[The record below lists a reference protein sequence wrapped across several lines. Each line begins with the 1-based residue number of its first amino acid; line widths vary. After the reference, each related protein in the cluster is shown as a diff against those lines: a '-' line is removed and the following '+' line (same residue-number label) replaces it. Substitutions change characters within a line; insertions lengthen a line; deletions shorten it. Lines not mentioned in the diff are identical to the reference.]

1 MLLRGAAGLCIGSL
15 LLTALGAMQPV
26 EPSSLPITSDLAKAL
41 QTHVRSLAD
50 PSLQGRK
57 PGTQGNRT
65 AADYI
70 RTRFQAAG
78 LVPLSSL
85 GGYGQGLPAQLGDNL
100 LGLKPAARTN
110 AQAPYLLVGAH
121 YDHLGGA
128 HLGADDNASGVAILI
143 ELARSMPALRHHHVL
158 FAAFNAEEPPYIRT
172 PRMGSQYFAD
182 HLPPEIG
189 SLDAIQ
195 AVVIMDLMGG
205 VHWDPMREMVFAA
218 GAEKS
223 PGLYRRLKEAASCSS
238 HEMEG
243 VPDAEKGRRGDAEQA
258 QSPCRRVTASPLAV
272 LPLGLHLIEELPLI
286 GHVPFS
292 DYDAFRNA
300 SVPFLFLSGGR
311 TPRYH
316 QPTDL
321 PETLHYERMAATV
334 RWLQRLLSGI
344 DQDMERYRFDANRLE
359 LADEVATL
367 QPLAVQA
374 AERDRD
380 IPGTSWLSRRAMQRD
395 AEWLKTFN
403 PRSPQPEDI
412 TRLERL
418 SLRMQCLLA
427 DLPVCFLL

>member
-1 MLLRGAAGLCIGSL
+1 
-15 LLTALGAMQPV
+15 MQPI
-26 EPSSLPITSDLAKAL
+26 EPSRLPITSDQAKAL

-57 PGTQGNRT
+57 PGTPGNR
-65 AADYI
+65 AAAEYI
-70 RTRFQAAG
+70 SARFQEAG
-78 LVPLSSL
+78 LGSLPSLS
-85 GGYGQGLPAQLGDNL
+85 GYGQQLPARLGDNL
-100 LGLKPAARTN
+100 LGLKPAGTAA
-110 AQAPYLLVGAH
+110 AQAPYIIVGAH

-143 ELARSMPALRHHHVL
+143 ELARSLPALRHHHVL

-172 PRMGSQYFAD
+172 PHMGSQYFVD
-182 HLPPEIG
+182 HLPQEIG

-205 VHWDPMREMVFAA
+205 VHWEPMRELVFAA

-223 PGLYRRLKEAASCSS
+223 PGLYRRLKEAAGMLNDERGMMNVETKSS
-238 HEMEG
+238 PFIIHHS
-243 VPDAEKGRRGDAEQA
+243 AL
-258 QSPCRRVTASPLAV
+258 TV

-286 GHVPFS
+286 GQTSFS

-300 SVPFLFLSGGR
+300 SVPFLFLSSGR

-334 RWLQRLLSGI
+334 HWLERLLSAI
-344 DQDMERYRFDANRLE
+344 DQDRDRYRFDANRLE
-359 LADEVATL
+359 LADDVATL
-367 QPLAVQA
+367 QPLAIQA
-374 AERDRD
+374 ADPAHS
-380 IPGTSWLSRRAMQRD
+380 IPGASWLSRRAMQRD
-395 AEWLKTFN
+395 AEWLKTLD
-403 PRSPQPEDI
+403 PRSPQPEDL

-418 SLRMQCLLA
+418 SLRIQCLLA
-427 DLPVCFLL
+427 DLPLCFLL

>member
-1 MLLRGAAGLCIGSL
+1 
-15 LLTALGAMQPV
+15 MQPV
-26 EPSSLPITSDLAKAL
+26 EPSSLPIASDQAKAL
-41 QTHVRSLAD
+41 QTHVRFLAD

-57 PGTQGNRT
+57 PGTQGNR
-65 AADYI
+65 AAAEYI
-70 RTRFQAAG
+70 KSRFQEAG

-85 GGYGQGLPAQLGDNL
+85 GGYGQSLPARLGDNL
-100 LGLKPAARTN
+100 LGLRPAAEAT
-110 AQAPYLLVGAH
+110 AQAPYIIVGAH

-128 HLGADDNASGVAILI
+128 YLGADDNASGVAILI
-143 ELARSMPALRHHHVL
+143 ELARTLPASRHHHVL

-172 PRMGSQYFAD
+172 QQMGSQYFAD
-182 HLPPEIG
+182 HLPQEIG

-195 AVVIMDLMGG
+195 AVVIMDIMGG
-205 VHWDPMREMVFAA
+205 VHWEPLRETVVAA

-223 PGLYRRLKEAASCSS
+223 PGLYRRLKEASGMLNDERGMMNVERRNSS
-238 HEMEG
+238 VSIQH
-243 VPDAEKGRRGDAEQA
+243 
-258 QSPCRRVTASPLAV
+258 SPLNV
-272 LPLGLHLIEELPLI
+272 LPLGLHLIEELPLA

-300 SVPFLFLSGGR
+300 SVPFLFLSSGR

-334 RWLQRLLSGI
+334 RWLERLLSAI
-344 DQDMERYRFDANRLE
+344 DQDRDRYRFDADRLE

-367 QPLAVQA
+367 QPLAAQA
-374 AERDRD
+374 AERGRD

-395 AEWLKTFN
+395 VEWLKTFD

-418 SLRMQCLLA
+418 SLRIQCLLA

>member
-1 MLLRGAAGLCIGSL
+1 
-15 LLTALGAMQPV
+15 MQAV

-70 RTRFQAAG
+70 RTRFQDAG

-85 GGYGQGLPAQLGDNL
+85 GGYGQSLPAQLGDNL
-100 LGLKPAARTN
+100 LGLKPAAGAN

-143 ELARSMPALRHHHVL
+143 ELARSLPALRHHHVL

-172 PRMGSQYFAD
+172 PQMGSQYFAD
-182 HLPPEIG
+182 HLPQEIG

-195 AVVIMDLMGG
+195 AVVIMDIMGG
-205 VHWDPMREMVFAA
+205 VHWEPMREMVFAA

-223 PGLYRRLKEAASCSS
+223 PGLYRRLKEASGMLNDERAMMHGEQGPSS
-238 HEMEG
+238 FG
-243 VPDAEKGRRGDAEQA
+243 IQP
-258 QSPCRRVTASPLAV
+258 SPLTA
-272 LPLGLHLIEELPLI
+272 LPLGLHLIEELPLV

-300 SVPFLFLSGGR
+300 SVPFLFLSSGR

-334 RWLQRLLSGI
+334 RWLQRLLFTI
-344 DQDMERYRFDANRLE
+344 DQDQDRYRFDANRLE
-359 LADEVATL
+359 LADDAATL
-367 QPLAVQA
+367 RPLAVQA

-395 AEWLKTFN
+395 VEWLKTFD

-418 SLRMQCLLA
+418 SLRIQCLLA
-427 DLPVCFLL
+427 DLPACFLL

>member
-1 MLLRGAAGLCIGSL
+1 MTPRAILLRGAASLCIGSL
-15 LLTALGAMQPV
+15 LLASLGALQPV
-26 EPSSLPITSDLAKAL
+26 EPSSLPITSDQAKAL
-41 QTHVRSLAD
+41 HAHVRSLAD

-57 PGTQGNRT
+57 PGTQGNR
-65 AADYI
+65 AAAEYI
-70 RTRFQAAG
+70 RTRFREAG

-100 LGLKPAARTN
+100 FGFKPAATAA

-143 ELARSMPALRHHHVL
+143 ELARSLPALRHHHVL

-172 PRMGSQYFAD
+172 PQMGSQYFAD
-182 HLPPEIG
+182 HLPQEIG

-205 VHWDPMREMVFAA
+205 VQWEPMREMVFAA
-218 GAEKS
+218 GAETS
-223 PGLYRRLKEAASCSS
+223 PGLYRRLKEASGMQNDERGMMNGEQQPSS
-238 HEMEG
+238 FRIQ
-243 VPDAEKGRRGDAEQA
+243 P
-258 QSPCRRVTASPLAV
+258 SPLTV
-272 LPLGLHLIEELPLI
+272 LPLGLHLIEELPLV
-286 GHVPFS
+286 GHRPVS

-300 SVPFLFLSGGR
+300 SVPFLFLSSGR

-334 RWLQRLLSGI
+334 RWLGRLLSTI

-367 QPLAVQA
+367 YPLAVQA
-374 AERDRD
+374 TERDRD
-380 IPGTSWLSRRAMQRD
+380 IPGTSWLSRRAMQQD
-395 AEWLKTFN
+395 AEWLKTFD

-418 SLRMQCLLA
+418 SIRLQCLLA
-427 DLPVCFLL
+427 DLPACFLL

>member
-1 MLLRGAAGLCIGSL
+1 
-15 LLTALGAMQPV
+15 MQPV

-50 PSLQGRK
+50 PALQGRK
-57 PGTQGNRT
+57 PGTQGNRA

-78 LVPLSSL
+78 LVSLSSL
-85 GGYGQGLPAQLGDNL
+85 GGYRQGLPAQLGDNL
-100 LGLKPAARTN
+100 LGLKPAAGAN

-143 ELARSMPALRHHHVL
+143 ELARSLPALRHHHVL

-172 PRMGSQYFAD
+172 PQMGSQYFAD
-182 HLPPEIG
+182 HLPQEIG

-195 AVVIMDLMGG
+195 VVVIMDLMGG
-205 VHWDPMREMVFAA
+205 VHWEPMREMVFAA

-223 PGLYRRLKEAASCSS
+223 PGLYRRLKEAASRETLNVKSERLEEPYKEAELSS
-238 HEMEG
+238 NFSRFTSHL
-243 VPDAEKGRRGDAEQA
+243 
-258 QSPCRRVTASPLAV
+258 SPLTV
-272 LPLGLHLIEELPLI
+272 LPLGLHLIEELPLV

-300 SVPFLFLSGGR
+300 SVPFLFLSSGR

-334 RWLQRLLSGI
+334 RWLQRLLSAI

-395 AEWLKTFN
+395 AEWLKTFD

-418 SLRMQCLLA
+418 SLRIQCLLA

>member
-1 MLLRGAAGLCIGSL
+1 MLLRGAAGLCVGSL
-15 LLTALGAMQPV
+15 LLTSLGAMQPV
-26 EPSSLPITSDLAKAL
+26 EPASLPITSDLANVL
-41 QTHVRSLAD
+41 HTHVRSLAD

-57 PGTQGNRT
+57 PGTQGNR
-65 AADYI
+65 AAAGYI
-70 RTRFQAAG
+70 KARFQEAG

-85 GGYGQGLPAQLGDNL
+85 GGYGQVLPDQLGDNL
-100 LGLKPAARTN
+100 LGLKPAATAT
-110 AQAPYLLVGAH
+110 AQAPYLIVGAH

-128 HLGADDNASGVAILI
+128 HLGADDDASGVAILI
-143 ELARSMPALRHHHVL
+143 ELARSLPQLRHHHVL

-172 PRMGSQYFAD
+172 PQMGSQYFAD
-182 HLPPEIG
+182 HLPQEIG

-205 VHWDPMREMVFAA
+205 VHWEPMREMVFAA

-223 PGLYRRLKEAASCSS
+223 PGLYRRLKEAASRETLNVKSERLEEPYKEAELSS
-238 HEMEG
+238 NFSRFTSHL
-243 VPDAEKGRRGDAEQA
+243 
-258 QSPCRRVTASPLAV
+258 SPLTV
-272 LPLGLHLIEELPLI
+272 LPLGLHLIEELPLV
-286 GHVPFS
+286 GHMPVS

-300 SVPFLFLSGGR
+300 SVPFLFLSSGR

-321 PETLHYERMAATV
+321 PETLHYERMASMV
-334 RWLQRLLSGI
+334 RWLQRLLSTV
-344 DQDMERYRFDANRLE
+344 DQDRDRYQFDASRVE
-359 LADEVATL
+359 LTDEVATL

-374 AERDRD
+374 AERGRD

-395 AEWLKTFN
+395 AEWLKTFD

-418 SLRMQCLLA
+418 SLRIQCLLA

>member
-1 MLLRGAAGLCIGSL
+1 MLSS
-15 LLTALGAMQPV
+15 LGAMQAV

-70 RTRFQAAG
+70 RTRFQDAG

-85 GGYGQGLPAQLGDNL
+85 GGYGQSLPAQLGDNL
-100 LGLKPAARTN
+100 LGLKPAAGAN

-143 ELARSMPALRHHHVL
+143 ELARSLPALRHHHVL

-172 PRMGSQYFAD
+172 PQMGSQYFAD
-182 HLPPEIG
+182 HLPQEIG
-189 SLDAIQ
+189 SLDVIQ
-195 AVVIMDLMGG
+195 AVVIMDIMGG
-205 VHWDPMREMVFAA
+205 VHWEPMREMVFAA

-223 PGLYRRLKEAASCSS
+223 PGLYRRLKEASGMLNDERAMMHGEQRPSS
-238 HEMEG
+238 FG
-243 VPDAEKGRRGDAEQA
+243 IQP
-258 QSPCRRVTASPLAV
+258 SPLTV
-272 LPLGLHLIEELPLI
+272 LPLGLHLIEELPLV

-300 SVPFLFLSGGR
+300 SVPFLFLSSGR

-316 QPTDL
+316 RPTDL
-321 PETLHYERMAATV
+321 PETLYYERMAATV
-334 RWLQRLLSGI
+334 RWLQRLLFTI
-344 DQDMERYRFDANRLE
+344 DQDQDRYRFDANR
-359 LADEVATL
+359 
-367 QPLAVQA
+367 
-374 AERDRD
+374 
-380 IPGTSWLSRRAMQRD
+380 
-395 AEWLKTFN
+395 
-403 PRSPQPEDI
+403 
-412 TRLERL
+412 
-418 SLRMQCLLA
+418 
-427 DLPVCFLL
+427 

>member
-1 MLLRGAAGLCIGSL
+1 
-15 LLTALGAMQPV
+15 MQPV

-70 RTRFQAAG
+70 RARFQEAG

-85 GGYGQGLPAQLGDNL
+85 GGYGQSLPSRLGDNL
-100 LGLKPAARTN
+100 LGLKPAAGAI
-110 AQAPYLLVGAH
+110 AQAPYLLIGAH
-121 YDHLGGA
+121 YDHLGGT

-143 ELARSMPALRHHHVL
+143 ELARSLPALRHHHVL

-172 PRMGSQYFAD
+172 PQMGSQYFAD

-189 SLDAIQ
+189 SLDVIQ
-195 AVVIMDLMGG
+195 AVVIMDIMGG
-205 VHWDPMREMVFAA
+205 VHWEPMREMVFAA

-223 PGLYRRLKEAASCSS
+223 PGLYRRLKEASGMLNDERGMMNGEQRPSS
-238 HEMEG
+238 FG
-243 VPDAEKGRRGDAEQA
+243 IQP
-258 QSPCRRVTASPLAV
+258 SPLTV
-272 LPLGLHLIEELPLI
+272 LPLGLHLIEELPLV

-300 SVPFLFLSGGR
+300 SVPFLFLSSGR

-316 QPTDL
+316 RPTDL

-334 RWLQRLLSGI
+334 RWLQRLLFTI
-344 DQDMERYRFDANRLE
+344 DQDQDRYRFDANRLE
-359 LADEVATL
+359 LADDVATL

-395 AEWLKTFN
+395 AEWLKTFD

-418 SLRMQCLLA
+418 SIRIQCLLA
-427 DLPVCFLL
+427 DLPLCFLL

>member
-15 LLTALGAMQPV
+15 LLTTLGAMQPV
-26 EPSSLPITSDLAKAL
+26 EPASLPITSDQAKAL

-57 PGTQGNRT
+57 PGTQGNL
-65 AADYI
+65 AAAEYI
-70 RTRFQAAG
+70 KTRLQEAG
-78 LVPLSSL
+78 LAPLSSL
-85 GGYGQGLPAQLGDNL
+85 GGYGQSLPAQLGDNL
-100 LGLKPAARTN
+100 LGLKPAAGTT

-121 YDHLGGA
+121 YDHLGGT

-143 ELARSMPALRHHHVL
+143 ELARSLPALRHHHVL

-172 PRMGSQYFAD
+172 PQMGSQYFAD

-195 AVVIMDLMGG
+195 AVVIMDIMGG
-205 VHWDPMREMVFAA
+205 VHWEPMREMVFAA

-223 PGLYRRLKEAASCSS
+223 PGLYRRLKEAASREANPLTS
-238 HEMEG
+238 G
-243 VPDAEKGRRGDAEQA
+243 
-258 QSPCRRVTASPLAV
+258 ASPLRI
-272 LPLGLHLIEELPLI
+272 LPLGLHLIEELPLV

-300 SVPFLFLSGGR
+300 SVPFLFLSSGR

-334 RWLQRLLSGI
+334 RWLERLLSAI
-344 DQDMERYRFDANRLE
+344 DQDQDPYQFDATRKE
-359 LADEVATL
+359 PADDVATL
-367 QPLAVQA
+367 YPLAVQA

-395 AEWLKTFN
+395 AEWLKTFD

-418 SLRMQCLLA
+418 SLRIQCLLA

>member
-15 LLTALGAMQPV
+15 LLTTLGAMQPV

-57 PGTQGNRT
+57 PGTQGNR
-65 AADYI
+65 AAAEYI
-70 RTRFQAAG
+70 KPHFQEAG

-85 GGYGQGLPAQLGDNL
+85 GGYGQGLPGQLGDNL
-100 LGLKPAARTN
+100 LGLKPAAGTT

-143 ELARSMPALRHHHVL
+143 ELARSLPALRHHHVL
-158 FAAFNAEEPPYIRT
+158 FAAFNAEEPPHIRT
-172 PRMGSQYFAD
+172 PQMGSQYFAD
-182 HLPPEIG
+182 HLPLEIG

-195 AVVIMDLMGG
+195 AVVIMDIMGG
-205 VHWDPMREMVFAA
+205 VHWEPMREMVFAA

-223 PGLYRRLKEAASCSS
+223 PGLYRRLKEAASREAPPLTS
-238 HEMEG
+238 
-243 VPDAEKGRRGDAEQA
+243 D
-258 QSPCRRVTASPLAV
+258 ASPLTI
-272 LPLGLHLIEELPLI
+272 LPLGLHLIEELPLV

-300 SVPFLFLSGGR
+300 SVPFLFLSSGR

-334 RWLQRLLSGI
+334 PWLERLLSAV
-344 DQDMERYRFDANRLE
+344 DQDQAPYRFDANRLE
-359 LADEVATL
+359 LADDAATL
-367 QPLAVQA
+367 YPLAAQA

-395 AEWLKTFN
+395 VEWLKTFD

-427 DLPVCFLL
+427 DLPVCFFL

>member
-1 MLLRGAAGLCIGSL
+1 MLSS
-15 LLTALGAMQPV
+15 LGAMQAV

-70 RTRFQAAG
+70 RTRFQDAG

-85 GGYGQGLPAQLGDNL
+85 GGYGQSLPAQLGDNL
-100 LGLKPAARTN
+100 LGLKPAAGAN

-143 ELARSMPALRHHHVL
+143 ELARSLPALRHHHVL

-172 PRMGSQYFAD
+172 PQMGSQYFAD
-182 HLPPEIG
+182 HLPQEIG
-189 SLDAIQ
+189 FLDAIQ
-195 AVVIMDLMGG
+195 AVVIMDIMGG
-205 VHWDPMREMVFAA
+205 VHWEPMREMVFAA

-223 PGLYRRLKEAASCSS
+223 PGLYRRLKEASGMLNDERAMMHGEQGPSS
-238 HEMEG
+238 FG
-243 VPDAEKGRRGDAEQA
+243 IQP
-258 QSPCRRVTASPLAV
+258 SPLTV
-272 LPLGLHLIEELPLI
+272 LPLGLHLIEELPLV

-300 SVPFLFLSGGR
+300 SVPFLFLSSGR

-334 RWLQRLLSGI
+334 RWLQRLLFTI
-344 DQDMERYRFDANRLE
+344 DQDQDRYRFDANRLE
-359 LADEVATL
+359 LADDAATL
-367 QPLAVQA
+367 RPLAVQA

-395 AEWLKTFN
+395 VEWLKTFD

-418 SLRMQCLLA
+418 SLRIQCLLA
-427 DLPVCFLL
+427 DLPACFLL

>member
-1 MLLRGAAGLCIGSL
+1 MLSS
-15 LLTALGAMQPV
+15 LGAMQAV
-26 EPSSLPITSDLAKAL
+26 EPASLPITSDQAKAL
-41 QTHVRSLAD
+41 QSHVRFLAD

-57 PGTQGNRT
+57 PGTQGNRA

-70 RTRFQAAG
+70 RTRFQDAG

-85 GGYGQGLPAQLGDNL
+85 GGYGQSLPSRLGDNL
-100 LGLKPAARTN
+100 LGLKPAAGAN

-143 ELARSMPALRHHHVL
+143 ELARSLPALRHHHVL

-182 HLPPEIG
+182 HLPQEIG
-189 SLDAIQ
+189 PLDAIQ

-205 VHWDPMREMVFAA
+205 VYWDPLREMVFAA

-223 PGLYRRLKEAASCSS
+223 PGLYRRLKEAASCAS
-238 HEMEG
+238 HEVEG
-243 VPDAEKGRRGDAEQA
+243 VSDAERGRRGDAGQA
-258 QSPCRRVTASPLAV
+258 QSPCHRVAASPLTV
-272 LPLGLHLIEELPLI
+272 LPLGLHLIEELPLV

-300 SVPFLFLSGGR
+300 SVPFLFLSSGR

-316 QPTDL
+316 RPTDL

-334 RWLQRLLSGI
+334 RWLQRLLSTI
-344 DQDMERYRFDANRLE
+344 DQDMERYRFDANRME

-395 AEWLKTFN
+395 AEWLKTFD

-418 SLRMQCLLA
+418 SLRIQCLLA
-427 DLPVCFLL
+427 DLPACFLL

>member
-1 MLLRGAAGLCIGSL
+1 
-15 LLTALGAMQPV
+15 MQAV

-70 RTRFQAAG
+70 RTRFQDAG

-85 GGYGQGLPAQLGDNL
+85 GGYGQSLPAQLGDNL
-100 LGLKPAARTN
+100 LGLKPAAGAN

-143 ELARSMPALRHHHVL
+143 ELARSLPALRHHHVL

-172 PRMGSQYFAD
+172 PQMGSQYFAD
-182 HLPPEIG
+182 HLPQEIG

-195 AVVIMDLMGG
+195 AVVIMDIMGG
-205 VHWDPMREMVFAA
+205 VHWEPMREMVFAA

-223 PGLYRRLKEAASCSS
+223 PGLYRRLKEASGMLNDERAMMHGEQRPSS
-238 HEMEG
+238 FG
-243 VPDAEKGRRGDAEQA
+243 IQP
-258 QSPCRRVTASPLAV
+258 SPLTA
-272 LPLGLHLIEELPLI
+272 LPLGLHLIEELPLV

-300 SVPFLFLSGGR
+300 SVPFLFLSSGR

-334 RWLQRLLSGI
+334 RWLQRLLFTI
-344 DQDMERYRFDANRLE
+344 DQDQDRYRFDANRLE
-359 LADEVATL
+359 LADDAATL
-367 QPLAVQA
+367 RPLAVQA

-395 AEWLKTFN
+395 VEWLKTFD

-418 SLRMQCLLA
+418 SLRIQCLLA
-427 DLPVCFLL
+427 DLPACFLL

>member
-1 MLLRGAAGLCIGSL
+1 
-15 LLTALGAMQPV
+15 MQPV
-26 EPSSLPITSDLAKAL
+26 EPASLPIASDQAKIL

-50 PSLQGRK
+50 PSLRGRQ
-57 PGTQGNRT
+57 PGTQGNRA

-70 RTRFQAAG
+70 KTRFQEAG

-85 GGYGQGLPAQLGDNL
+85 GGYGQGLPDQLGDNL
-100 LGLKPAARTN
+100 LGLKPAVEAT

-128 HLGADDNASGVAILI
+128 YLGADDNASGVAILI
-143 ELARSMPALRHHHVL
+143 ELARSLPPLRHHHVL

-172 PRMGSQYFAD
+172 QQMGSQYLTE

-205 VHWDPMREMVFAA
+205 VHWEPMREMVFAT

-223 PGLYRRLKEAASCSS
+223 PGLYRRVKETMRREANPLT
-238 HEMEG
+238 
-243 VPDAEKGRRGDAEQA
+243 PDT
-258 QSPCRRVTASPLAV
+258 SLLTV
-272 LPLGLHLIEELPLI
+272 LPLGLHLIEELPLV

-300 SVPFLFLSGGR
+300 SVPFLFLSSGR

-316 QPTDL
+316 RPTDL

-334 RWLQRLLSGI
+334 RWLQRLLSTI
-344 DQDMERYRFDANRLE
+344 DQDRERYRFDANRLE

-367 QPLAVQA
+367 SPLAVQA
-374 AERDRD
+374 AERGRD

-395 AEWLKTFN
+395 AEWLKTFD

>member
-1 MLLRGAAGLCIGSL
+1 
-15 LLTALGAMQPV
+15 MQPV
-26 EPSSLPITSDLAKAL
+26 EPASLPITSDLAKAL

-57 PGTQGNRT
+57 PGTQGNRA

-70 RTRFQAAG
+70 RTRFQEAG
-78 LVPLSSL
+78 LIPLSSL

-100 LGLKPAARTN
+100 LGLKPAAGAT

-143 ELARSMPALRHHHVL
+143 ELARSLPALRHHHVL

-172 PRMGSQYFAD
+172 PQMGSQYFAD
-182 HLPPEIG
+182 HLPQEIG

-195 AVVIMDLMGG
+195 AVVIMDIMGG
-205 VHWDPMREMVFAA
+205 VHWEPIREMVFAA

-223 PGLYRRLKEAASCSS
+223 PGLYRRLKEASGMLNDERGMMNGEQRPSS
-238 HEMEG
+238 FG
-243 VPDAEKGRRGDAEQA
+243 IQP
-258 QSPCRRVTASPLAV
+258 SPLNV
-272 LPLGLHLIEELPLI
+272 LPLGLHLIEELPLV

-300 SVPFLFLSGGR
+300 FVPFLFLSSGR

-334 RWLQRLLSGI
+334 RWLQRLLSTI
-344 DQDMERYRFDANRLE
+344 DQDQNRYQFDANRLE

-367 QPLAVQA
+367 RPLTVQA
-374 AERDRD
+374 AERGRD

-395 AEWLKTFN
+395 AEWLKTFD

-418 SLRMQCLLA
+418 SLRIQCLLA
-427 DLPVCFLL
+427 DLPACFLL